1 MSGGLE
7 KRKEVQKPVGKKGPL
22 SFVFKKLR
30 CRFVMIFFLRFF
42 MGCCASC
49 LHFSSFSRGVN
60 WFV

>member
-30 CRFVMIFFLRFF
+30 CRFVMIFFF
-42 MGCCASC
+42 AS
-49 LHFSSFSRGVN
+49 LWGVAPHAYT
-60 WFV
+60 FRPSVGASTDL